1 MTAKKK
7 AAPKPEPKPT
17 LKPRL
22 GKKPTTARPVP
33 PRDSFGAS
41 VAAHMQGHPEAAG
54 ANPWANMNA
63 GGVCGVCGQRVK

>member
-22 GKKPTTARPVP
+22 GKKPVP

-41 VAAHMQGHPEAAG
+41 VAAHMQGHPEAAS